1 VRLEAKD
8 LGDIAGAIERSLE
21 KSLRRLKSDRL
32 TLLQLHNHLGE
43 GVGARIALRP
53 AQVLG
58 RGGVADTFDRLRQQG
73 LVRAVGLTVAGD
85 SKACREVID
94 SGRFDTAQVY
104 YNAINPSAAW
114 QRLPAGW
121 RGGQD
126 FSGILGACS
135 HHAMGVLNIRVWAGG
150 VLASPARPARLF
162 VMTADTDADN
172 EVRCAAA
179 VRAAL
184 GEAYGTPAQ
193 AALRFALGNKDFAT
207 RVIGITTI
215 AQLEEAL
222 AALAQGPLPAAA
234 MSRLDAL
241 WRNGFGAG

>member
-1 VRLEAKD
+1 MRAPDTRPEA
-8 LGDIAGAIERSLE
+8 GS
-21 KSLRRLKSDRL
+21 S
-32 TLLQLHNHLGE
+32 
-43 GVGARIALRP
+43 ARVALRP
-53 AQVLG
+53 EQVLG

-85 SKACREVID
+85 SKSCLEVID

-121 RGGQD
+121 RGGQN
-126 FSGILGACS
+126 FCGVLAACAR
-135 HHAMGVLNIRVWAGG
+135 HAMGVLNIRVWAGG
-150 VLASPARPARLF
+150 VLANPARPARLF

-184 GEAYGTPAQ
+184 ASEASGQRGNSLMRAPDTRPEAGSSARAALDGTPAQ

-207 RVIGITTI
+207 RVIGITAI

-241 WRNGFGAG
+241 WRNGFEAG